1 MKKGF
6 SLFQSLIL
14 VCIILLGVAFSVSAA
29 GSAHM
34 SIQSSSANVY
44 RGDSFTLSINLSND
58 QLISNGGIILSY
70 DSSVFEILGGSCH
83 ITSSAEVSAANGGG
97 VFALYPDS
105 VVSGAIFTINM
116 RVKENAAFGSYNLS
130 GTPSL
135 SSKANPSIPCSI
147 SGTSISV
154 RCRHNYANCTNVNET
169 SHEST
174 CTICTEK
181 KTESH
186 TWDAGTVLKSATC
199 KETGSKKLTCTGCGA
214 TKTETIPLSNSHEYG
229 KWNNGGSNH
238 NRTCSVCGKKETA
251 AHTWNNGTVI
261 TAATC
266 TATGSKKQTC
276 TGCGATQTA
285 TVPKTAHA
293 YAEAVYVDEATH
305 KQVCKDCQHVSQQNH
320 QYDDAWVHDENWHF
334 LRCGGCGHEKE
345 QAAHTP
351 GPEATETTDQICTVC
366 NRILQPRGEHE
377 HSFAEA
383 WSTDETGHWHAC
395 ASCNEKDSAAPHV
408 FDDDCDSTCDICLLE
423 REPAHAPAQAWSS
436 DETGH
441 WYACAACGGQV
452 SFSPHTP
459 GPVATIT
466 SAQSCTQCHF
476 EIASVLPH
484 DHVFDTNGTQHTHSC
499 ACGEIYSATAKDCQV
514 CAQFPWWIVCV
525 AEAVVFGVVIVL
537 LIVKKRRPGQ

>member
-1 MKKGF
+1 MRKIF
-6 SLFQSLIL
+6 
-14 VCIILLGVAFSVSAA
+14 CISAALLLLCALAVPALAVSGSVSLSA
-29 GSAHM
+29 GS
-34 SIQSSSANVY
+34 STVY
-44 RGDSFTLSINLSND
+44 RGDTFTVTASLSSSDAIALGTVT
-58 QLISNGGIILSY
+58 LRY
-70 DSSVFEILGGSCH
+70 DSSALELTGGSCH
-83 ITSSAEVSAANGGG
+83 VSGASLGQVIVGQNAGTFLLSGEP
-97 VFALYPDS
+97 A
-105 VVSGAIFTINM
+105 VVSGRLFTFHF
-116 RVKENAAFGSYNLS
+116 RVKDGAAFGSYTISSNASIGVDVGQGISS
-130 GTPSL
+130 GSTTVTV
-135 SSKANPSIPCSI
+135 A
-147 SGTSISV
+147 
-154 RCRHNYANCTNVNET
+154 CRHNYANCTNVNET

-174 CTICTEK
+174 CTICSEK
-181 KTESH
+181 KTETH
-186 TWDAGTVLKSATC
+186 TWDAGTVLKPATC

-229 KWNNGGSNH
+229 KWNNGGTNH
-238 NRTCSVCGKKETA
+238 NHNCSVCGKKETA

-293 YAEAVYVDEATH
+293 YGEAVYVDEATH
-305 KQVCKDCQHVSQQNH
+305 KQVCRDCQHVSQQNH
-320 QYDDAWVHDENWHF
+320 QYDDAWAHDENWHF

-408 FDDDCDSTCDICLLE
+408 FDDDCDSTCDICLFE
-423 REPAHAPAQAWSS
+423 REPAHAPAQSWSA

-441 WYACAACGGQV
+441 WYACAACGGKV

-459 GPVATIT
+459 GPAATIT
-466 SAQSCTQCHF
+466 TAQICTQCNF
-476 EIASVLPH
+476 EIAPVLPH

-499 ACGEIYSATAKDCQV
+499 ACGEVYSATAKDCQV

-525 AEAVVFGVVIVL
+525 AEAVVFGIVIVL
-537 LIVKKRRPGQ
+537 LIVKKRRNGQ